1 MLPYFVQD
9 RSVVNAH
16 YLSPFSATKAD
27 LMFKPLIQLD
37 PDHLLL
43 PARSLMGP
51 AFYEATMGALRK
63 FISAPAVDKLQGDG
77 TERVVVGLF
86 RRANFSPTFVAKK
99 YVDASG
105 DGECDLVFESDADI
119 LLVECKAKALTRG
132 AMAGVHGDALL
143 DFAGGMFAAQT
154 QALRHERILRSV
166 GHIEFTD
173 GSRLEM
179 RGRRIT
185 RLSITLLDH
194 GALQDKMTLAN
205 MFGAMLGASFKTTP
219 GYAKSGQV
227 DKLNKTL
234 NDLRSEVE
242 KLQAAGQH
250 VNAQR
255 LNAASLNVG
264 QLEVVL
270 DGVAD
275 LQQFRNR
282 VAQPTTMMTL
292 NPLLEYHYLHQKGI
306 AP

>member
-1 MLPYFVQD
+1 
-9 RSVVNAH
+9 
-16 YLSPFSATKAD
+16 
-27 LMFKPLIQLD
+27 
-37 PDHLLL
+37 
-43 PARSLMGP
+43 MGP
-51 AFYEATMGALRK
+51 PWAHCEK
-63 FISAPAVDKLQGDG
+63 FISAPTVDKLQGDG

-86 RRANFSPTFVAKK
+86 RRANFNPTVVGKK

-105 DGECDLVFESDADI
+105 DGECDLVFESDQDI

-166 GHIEFTD
+166 GHIEFID

-185 RLSITLLDH
+185 RLSVTLLDH

-219 GYAKSGQV
+219 GYAKPGQV